1 MKNYDIHLAHRTVG
15 KLNMYTFRFTATQAV
30 NAYNQGTNEGRIVF
44 YFPTDSTGD
53 YGGYA
58 SDLGTGKT

>member
-1 MKNYDIHLAHRTVG
+1 
-15 KLNMYTFRFTATQAV
+15 MYTFRFTATQAV
-30 NAYNQGTNEGRIVF
+30 NAYNQGTSEGRMVF